1 VRQRDFSELSAQN
14 ETAQGK
20 SVMLVLRVG
29 KTSFGRGSNDL
40 ATLRHQGVRA
50 EHAETG
56 RDALDFLRLYEYDL
70 VLMDLHLPDMPGH
83 EVVRMMRAA
92 DFKVPVLMLA
102 DAATPQAKAKALDQG
117 ADDFIT
123 TPCEIEEL
131 LARVR
136 AIVRRSQGHANS
148 ILRLGPV
155 ELSLDRREVRVHGVQ
170 LHLSRREFA
179 VLELLF
185 LKQGVILNKVAFLNH
200 LYCGME
206 EPEMK
211 TIDVIICRLRKKL
224 AVAGVPTLID
234 TVWGCGYI
242 LRDPSIAPEVM
253 TAQPA
258 WTSRVAAAA

>member
-1 VRQRDFSELSAQN
+1 
-14 ETAQGK
+14 
-20 SVMLVLRVG
+20 MLVLRVG
-29 KTSFGRGSNDL
+29 TTSFRRGGNDL
-40 ATLRHQGVRA
+40 AVLRQHGVRA

-56 RDALDFLRLYEYDL
+56 REAFEFLRLYDYDL
-70 VLMDLHLPDMPGH
+70 VLMDLHLRDMPGH

-92 DFKVPVLMLA
+92 DFKVPVLMMA
-102 DAATPQAKAKALDQG
+102 DTATPQAKAKALDQG
-117 ADDFIT
+117 ADDFII

-148 ILRLGPV
+148 VLRLGPV
-155 ELSLDRREVRVHGVQ
+155 ELSLDRREVRVHGQQ
-170 LHLSRREFA
+170 LHLSRREFG
-179 VLELLF
+179 VLELMF

-200 LYCGME
+200 LYTGME

-242 LRDPSIAPEVM
+242 LRDPSISADVLPV
-253 TAQPA
+253 QPA
-258 WTSRVAAAA
+258 WAPQVAVAA